1 MEIVGHK
8 VMHQHKHQIGEVTK
22 TLDWYDIIPH
32 FGDESNNCDRKILYK
47 FYDVQ
52 FEPKILG
59 ENLVLKLG
67 ILAHGGLVI
76 REYLILHMNQLCIY
90 ES

>member
-1 MEIVGHK
+1 MEIVGR
-8 VMHQHKHQIGEVTK
+8 QGDAPTQTPNWELK

-47 FYDVQ
+47 FYDSPVWQ
-52 FEPKILG
+52 KYWEK
-59 ENLVLKLG
+59 NLVLKLG
-67 ILAHGGLVI
+67 ILHMGVLVI
-76 REYLILHMNQLCIY
+76 REYLIPHMNQLCIY

>member
-8 VMHQHKHQIGEVTK
+8 VISAPTQTPNCFTK

-47 FYDVQ
+47 FYD
-52 FEPKILG
+52 KSSLC
-59 ENLVLKLG
+59 LKNIG
-67 ILAHGGLVI
+67 
-76 REYLILHMNQLCIY
+76 RKTWC
-90 ES
+90 